1 MVSSTLGVA
10 LLNINS
16 NIYFYICSFLSIVL
30 LFFMIAYILKNRKL
44 KVSNDKYR
52 IVETILKSINEEIP
66 LEENLN
72 NILKTVSTI
81 VSASSYA
88 FFILDE
94 KNQKYV
100 LKAIRNNSDESI
112 VVGPSYSGL
121 LPYKKEMFF
130 VPSVLELEMMKD
142 KTTLINEGE
151 VPALIVPFK
160 NSNSLILV
168 GPVKKVDK
176 KSIMLL
182 DLLNEK
188 VSTLINVLTKAEKLN
203 EEIKVTVSSSKAVKN
218 MSNIFTDYTEMLN
231 TILKIT
237 VNSIGASGGI
247 FIKNL
252 NNIVSIESV
261 IGFESD
267 TKEFLNRD
275 KNLFNLLREFL
286 GDKSSIFINKSNSQ
300 FYKLPPY
307 FVANEVQGIL
317 AVKLD
322 SAHFSGIIVL
332 CYKDNYELKDYKM
345 TALKIMIKRIGD
357 IIENHLKIREMS
369 NSYVDILRILAKL
382 VDNSSANTVGYSEL
396 MYRYSVLIAK
406 ELRLPA
412 EQIKD
417 IALAAYLSNIG
428 IVGLSDQLI
437 KKKGKYSEIEYE
449 TMKLH
454 SEVGAS
460 LIEATIANNN
470 VAAIIR
476 HHHER
481 VDGFGYP
488 AELKDK
494 EIPIGSKILAVVQT
508 FLAKIQAREYRTA
521 LPFDKALEQL
531 RAASGTQLDESTVEA
546 LISWYNRKQ
555 NENKNHNSSLGR
567 CFEMRCSPVT
577 ICAGCSAYKNT
588 SMNCWE
594 NKTNNC
600 SEHGNNCES
609 CFVRTEY
616 MARMNKAELNR

>member
-1 MVSSTLGVA
+1 MASSTLGIG
-10 LLNINS
+10 LLNIS
-16 NIYFYICSFLSIVL
+16 SEVYFYMCLFGVSVL
-30 LFFMIAYILKNRKL
+30 IILMIAYILKSRKL
-44 KVSNDKYR
+44 KASNDKYE
-52 IVETILKSINEEIP
+52 IIETILNSINEEVP
-66 LEENLN
+66 LEENLS
-72 NILKTVSTI
+72 NILKIVSTI

-88 FFILDE
+88 FFKLDE

-100 LKAIRNNSDESI
+100 LRAIRNNSDENI
-112 VVGPSYSGL
+112 EVGPSYSGL

-130 VPSVLELEMMKD
+130 VPKVLELEIMRE
-142 KTTLINEGE
+142 KTTLIKEGE

-168 GPVKKVDK
+168 GPVKKINRN
-176 KSIMLL
+176 SLELL
-182 DLLNEK
+182 DLLDGK
-188 VSTLINVLTKAEKLN
+188 VSTLINVLAKAEELR
-203 EEIKVTVSSSKAVKN
+203 EEVKVTISSSKAVKN

-237 VNSIGASGGI
+237 VNSVGASGGF

-261 IGFESD
+261 IGFEND
-267 TKEFLNRD
+267 TKEFLIQD
-275 KNLFNLLREFL
+275 KNLFNLLREL
-286 GDKSSIFINKSNSQ
+286 LVDKNSVFVNKSKSQ

-307 FVANEVQGIL
+307 FVANEFQAIL
-317 AVKLD
+317 VVKLD
-322 SAHFSGIIVL
+322 SAHFGGIVVL

-345 TALKIMIKRIGD
+345 TALKIMIKRMGD

-369 NSYVDILRILAKL
+369 NSYVDILKILAKL
-382 VDNSSANTVGYSEL
+382 VDNSSPNTVGYSEL

-406 ELRLPA
+406 ELRLPI
-412 EQIKD
+412 EQVKD

-428 IVGLSDQLI
+428 IVGLSDQLL
-437 KKKGKYSEIEYE
+437 KKKGKYSEMEYE

-470 VAAIIR
+470 VASIIR

-481 VDGFGYP
+481 IDGFGYP
-488 AELKDK
+488 AGLKDD

-531 RAASGTQLDESTVEA
+531 RAASGTQLDEKAVEA

-555 NENKNHNSSLGR
+555 KENLKSNSSLGR
-567 CFEMRCSPVT
+567 CFEMRCAPTT
-577 ICAGCSAYKNT
+577 ICIGCSAYKNI
-588 SMNCWE
+588 SVNCWE

-616 MARMNKAELNR
+616 LARMSKAKLT